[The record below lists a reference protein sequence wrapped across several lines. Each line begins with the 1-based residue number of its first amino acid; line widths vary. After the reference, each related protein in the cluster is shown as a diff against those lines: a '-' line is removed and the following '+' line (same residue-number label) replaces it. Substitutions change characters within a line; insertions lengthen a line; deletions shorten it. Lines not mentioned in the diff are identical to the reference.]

1 MGRDCYTNAESDHGM
16 ITDIE
21 QQKTHSIICI
31 KESNL
36 DHFSNNKSIFM
47 TNSSLNLV
55 YGGGLLLGGVRYGAY
70 LCSRYAHIYEY

>member
-31 KESNL
+31 KESKPGSFL
-36 DHFSNNKSIFM
+36 KQ
-47 TNSSLNLV
+47 
-55 YGGGLLLGGVRYGAY
+55 
-70 LCSRYAHIYEY
+70 